1 MGTAKQT
8 RTLKP
13 DEWYTLSDLVNMNM
27 FPFCG
32 TDIRRYRSAVKADKM
47 GADILRTVIRGHGM
61 GMRYTFKG
69 ENVLKFIRGVESGKV
84 KL

>member
-1 MGTAKQT
+1 MGTKSKQQ
-8 RTLKP
+8 LKP
-13 DEWYTLSDLVNMNM
+13 DEWYTLTDLVNADA

-32 TDIRRYRSAVKADKM
+32 NDIRRYRSAVKADKM

-69 ENVLKFIRGVESGKV
+69 ENVLKFIKSVESGKV